1 MTEGAGGGRRRHGA
15 AIYGSRAGCE
25 ASEPEVVSKT
35 AVSLREV
42 LVAKYSYTPEE
53 PGQNFLRI
61 ENSPTRCIP

>member
-1 MTEGAGGGRRRHGA
+1 MVRRSTVRGRA
-15 AIYGSRAGCE
+15 AK

-42 LVAKYSYTPEE
+42 LVAKYSYTPEV